1 MNNLIDDL
9 FRFPGMRAATS
20 GLRAERV
27 RMDTIAE
34 NLANLQTTSTPEGGP
49 YRRKIVT
56 FEAAL
61 GAGENG
67 ESTVT
72 GIGSVNISRDYVT
85 PFESVHI
92 PGHPDADGAGMVD
105 MPNVN
110 AVSELADM
118 ITAMRAYEA
127 NLQTA
132 EGFVRMAQRA
142 LELAR

>member
-1 MNNLIDDL
+1 MATSIDQL
-9 FRFPGMRAATS
+9 FRGMRAATT
-20 GLRAERV
+20 GLQSERK
-27 RMDTIAE
+27 RMDVIAE
-34 NLANLQTTSTPEGGP
+34 NLASAQVTRTPEGGP
-49 YRRKIVT
+49 YRRKIVS
-56 FEAAL
+56 FEPLLREGADGELTVGGVAAVRV
-61 GAGENG
+61 EPDM
-67 ESTVT
+67 
-72 GIGSVNISRDYVT
+72 RT

-92 PGHPDADGAGMVD
+92 PGHPDADASGMVQ

-127 NLQTA
+127 NLSTS